1 MSEGTDKP
9 TGRNFYKAKGLH
21 GVSLRVSR
29 ETSMKLKVY
38 ASRLR
43 LPLYET
49 VQSILDH
56 FLENPDRYNIA
67 SEPIWNGS
75 TEQVES
81 QAFITQESQQEL
93 KIQGIYASLTLK
105 DLAGR
110 VVYEYLEKHCRV
122 KLGGGTWKST
132 KAPGSNSGK
141 QSKRHKRKKSAS

>member
-1 MSEGTDKP
+1 MDDGTGKP

-21 GVSLRVSR
+21 GVSLRVPK
-29 ETSMKLKVY
+29 ETSIKLKVY

-67 SEPIWNGS
+67 SGPLWNGS
-75 TEQVES
+75 TEQVDS

-93 KIQGIYASLTLK
+93 KIQGIYASLALK

-122 KLGGGTWKST
+122 KLGGEMWKST
-132 KAPGSNSGK
+132 KAPGNNSGK
-141 QSKRHKRKKSAS
+141 QSKRRKRKKSAS